1 RVRVEDAQGM
11 PPSIPFW
18 LGEAPGRTDEL
29 SIGVSRLRAEIAAR
43 MACARVV
50 AVPVAADPPP
60 ADGADGVPAVDD
72 TGEPAVRFSVEGAED
87 ALAWLCDEAGLATA
101 AARQLVDYLGASAL
115 ALGGAMPTRQRI
127 VLERFFDETGDMHLV
142 IHSPHGSRLNRAWGL
157 ALRKRFCRR
166 FNFELQ
172 AAALEDSIVIS
183 LGTVHSFVLE
193 DVARYLSSKTVR
205 DVLTQAVL
213 DAPIFGTYWRWN
225 ASIAL
230 AIRRFR
236 NGKKVPAQFQRT
248 DAEDLLATVFPDQL
262 ACAENLPGGDRAIP

>member
-43 MACARVV
+43 MAGARVV

-60 ADGADGVPAVDD
+60 ADVADGVPAVDD

-127 VLERFFDETGDMHLV
+127 VPARSSAETGSTHLF
-142 IHSPHGSRLNRAWGL
+142 IHSPHGSRLNRAWGP
-157 ALRKRFCRR
+157 ALRKRFCRQ

-172 AAALEDSIVIS
+172 AAATEDAIVLS
-183 LGTVHSFVLE
+183 LSTSHSFPLIEVSK
-193 DVARYLSSKTVR
+193 YLHSSSAK
-205 DVLTQAVL
+205 DVLVQALL
-213 DAPIFGTYWRWN
+213 DAPLFPVRWR
-225 ASIAL
+225 
-230 AIRRFR
+230 
-236 NGKKVPAQFQRT
+236 
-248 DAEDLLATVFPDQL
+248 
-262 ACAENLPGGDRAIP
+262 